1 MKHLIFLFLLTI
13 FSVITFAQD
22 YNTIIIDE
30 ESEKPMLIG
39 YCTREAFDDTSFS
52 GWWNEEYEMYQVDVE
67 TADQLIDSWDNVEIT
82 LVMGTWCSD
91 SRREVPRFFKILNEI
106 GYPSE
111 IVNLIGVNRDKV
123 GLADEVD
130 GMEIHF
136 VPTFIFYG
144 NGKELGRI
152 VEMPYE
158 SLEKDMLDILKK

>member
-67 TADQLIDSWDNVEIT
+67 TADQL
-82 LVMGTWCSD
+82 
-91 SRREVPRFFKILNEI
+91 
-106 GYPSE
+106 
-111 IVNLIGVNRDKV
+111 NR
-123 GLADEVD
+123 
-130 GMEIHF
+130 
-136 VPTFIFYG
+136 
-144 NGKELGRI
+144 
-152 VEMPYE
+152 
-158 SLEKDMLDILKK
+158 